1 MDENLPE
8 YAIIINKL
16 SNEFDDE
23 IYIANKN
30 KELEKENDHFSQIIK
45 SLESSKQNNLFYVN

>member
-16 SNEFDDE
+16 INEFDDE
-23 IYIANKN
+23 IYIANK
-30 KELEKENDHFSQIIK
+30 K
-45 SLESSKQNNLFYVN
+45 

>member
-8 YAIIINKL
+8 YTIIINKL
-16 SNEFDDE
+16 INEFDDE

-30 KELEKENDHFSQIIK
+30 KRT
-45 SLESSKQNNLFYVN
+45 

>member
-30 KELEKENDHFSQIIK
+30 KRT
-45 SLESSKQNNLFYVN
+45 